1 MTKLARQLKT
11 LQAVLEEMREID
23 KNLSKELEEIVNE
36 YQVNHQR
43 QQDANAEKIAE
54 NNELVEIANKLLD
67 ERQKIQAKDLAYIGQ
82 VTSSKATYILNSLMK
97 LSKEIDIKTRNNVYF
112 RG

>member
-11 LQAVLEEMREID
+11 LQAVLKEMREID

-43 QQDANAEKIAE
+43 QQDAKAEKLAE
-54 NNELVEIANKLLD
+54 NNDLVKIANKLLD
-67 ERQKIQAKDLAYIGQ
+67 ERQKIQAKDLAEVGQ

-97 LSKEIDIKTRNNVYF
+97 LSKAVHPKTRNNVYF